1 MSVQSA
7 LDYLQKLR
15 NGELAIITLADPH
28 TGDTC
33 VIYANGTTE
42 GDNRGYGL
50 LINQALAHITA
61 LQGMLQSA
69 ETLPNN
75 ETSGASQTTAPN
87 ETPIA

>member
-15 NGELAIITLADPH
+15 NGETPIVTIADPS
-28 TGDTC
+28 TGDQFT
-33 VIYANGTTE
+33 IYANGTTE

-50 LINQALAHITA
+50 LINHAVAHCTA
-61 LQGMLQSA
+61 LIAILQSA
-69 ETLPNN
+69 ETLPSN